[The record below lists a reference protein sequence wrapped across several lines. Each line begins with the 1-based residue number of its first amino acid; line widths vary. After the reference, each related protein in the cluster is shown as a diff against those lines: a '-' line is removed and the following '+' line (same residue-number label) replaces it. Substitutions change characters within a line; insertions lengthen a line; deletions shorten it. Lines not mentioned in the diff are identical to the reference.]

1 MKAVLS
7 PKAGPPEVLELGE
20 RPKPEPGRGE
30 LLVRVRYSTVCRGDT
45 NLRKFPR
52 PLLAVLGVLF
62 GFKAMKTPGM
72 EFAGDVEAA
81 GPEVSRFAV
90 GDAVCGTATGMVYGS
105 NAEYVLVPEAGRINV
120 VAPKPETLTY
130 REAAALPV
138 GSMTATQLLRPASIE
153 KGARVL
159 IYGAS
164 GSVGSYAVQL
174 ARAAGAHVT
183 ALCSGANAE
192 LMRSLGAEK
201 IIDYTREDFTQ
212 TSERYDVVFDAVGKA
227 SKKACKSLLAPGGRY
242 TNIKPPT
249 KEVLSEFED
258 SLKLAAEGSIKVPI
272 DREFGLEEIVEA
284 HRYVEG
290 GHKRGNV
297 SIRVAP

>member
-81 GPEVSRFAV
+81 GPEVSRFAF